1 VGVVGVGDIGRAVMR
16 KCQPF
21 GCTLLGVDPV
31 SPPDD
36 FIAEVNCEM
45 VTLDDLLAR
54 SDFVSINC
62 QLTPETEHLMNA
74 EAFAKMMPT
83 AYLINTARGPV
94 VHEVALTDA
103 LQEGKL
109 AGCALD
115 VFEFE
120 PLPADSP
127 LRSMDNVLIAPHNSN
142 SSPTAHENV
151 QWNTIRNLLKGLGIP
166 YEDYAAE
173 I

>member
-1 VGVVGVGDIGRAVMR
+1 
-16 KCQPF
+16 
-21 GCTLLGVDPV
+21 
-31 SPPDD
+31 
-36 FIAEVNCEM
+36 
-45 VTLDDLLAR
+45 
-54 SDFVSINC
+54 
-62 QLTPETEHLMNA
+62 
-74 EAFAKMMPT
+74 MP
-83 AYLINTARGPV
+83 A
-94 VHEVALTDA
+94 
-103 LQEGKL
+103 QEGKL

-151 QWNTIRNLLKGLGIP
+151 QWNTIRNLCAPPPPTPAPLLPAGLTFEVVVRLKGLGIP

>member
-1 VGVVGVGDIGRAVMR
+1 
-16 KCQPF
+16 
-21 GCTLLGVDPV
+21 
-31 SPPDD
+31 
-36 FIAEVNCEM
+36 
-45 VTLDDLLAR
+45 
-54 SDFVSINC
+54 
-62 QLTPETEHLMNA
+62 
-74 EAFAKMMPT
+74 MP
-83 AYLINTARGPV
+83 A
-94 VHEVALTDA
+94 
-103 LQEGKL
+103 QEGKL

-151 QWNTIRNLLKGLGIP
+151 QWNTIRNLCAPPPTPAPLLPAGLTFEVVVRLKGLGIP

>member
-1 VGVVGVGDIGRAVMR
+1 
-16 KCQPF
+16 
-21 GCTLLGVDPV
+21 
-31 SPPDD
+31 
-36 FIAEVNCEM
+36 
-45 VTLDDLLAR
+45 
-54 SDFVSINC
+54 
-62 QLTPETEHLMNA
+62 
-74 EAFAKMMPT
+74 MP
-83 AYLINTARGPV
+83 A
-94 VHEVALTDA
+94 
-103 LQEGKL
+103 QEGKL

-151 QWNTIRNLLKGLGIP
+151 QWNTIRNLCAPPAPPQGSPQLSDFLGRVVVRLKGLGIP